1 MKTWGVGY
9 EKSKKKAKEMYS
21 KIGRVKCPALD
32 NEDIS
37 FSRIGFNHLI
47 RKGRIPRPRNE
58 QKRRFVL
65 LPYVEE
71 IIKNSEAKILYRHK
85 RIKYKANR
93 HGEKILI
100 ESEANFWIFA
110 QKIKSCAIKV
120 IIRQLNNGNKHFLS
134 EWAIALK
141 LIIKIKETKNPPKN
155 RRFFV
160 VSAIS
165 LNADRD

>member
-21 KIGRVKCPALD
+21 KIGRV
-32 NEDIS
+32 
-37 FSRIGFNHLI
+37 
-47 RKGRIPRPRNE
+47 
-58 QKRRFVL
+58 
-65 LPYVEE
+65 
-71 IIKNSEAKILYRHK
+71 K

>member
-1 MKTWGVGY
+1 MSEKEDVLEYYVSVLPYLTDFLRNKKIAVKNYIPDGVT
-9 EKSKKKAKEMYS
+9 
-21 KIGRVKCPALD
+21 L
-32 NEDIS
+32 
-37 FSRIGFNHLI
+37 L
-47 RKGRIPRPRNE
+47 
-58 QKRRFVL
+58 KRGSEL
-65 LPYVEE
+65 EPLYVEE